1 MKNRLKTERIA
12 RHFTQDELARKIGVS
27 RQSINSIENGR
38 YIPSTVLS
46 LKISEVFGKVV
57 NDIFFLDKDD

>member
-1 MKNRLKTERIA
+1 MKTERIA